1 MSEFFLDGE
10 MITTTHQEVNFALA
24 SPLFL
29 GRLSK
34 ACRDTVNI

>member
-1 MSEFFLDGE
+1 MSDYIDSGV
-10 MITTTHQEVNFALA
+10 IRVTHQEVNFALA